1 MRWARGQSR
10 ARRTGT
16 EHASTAG
23 WGDDAAADAEVVA
36 AHAAPPKMVGVR
48 EDDV

>member
-1 MRWARGQSR
+1 MRRAWGQSR

-16 EHASTAG
+16 GHASTAG
-23 WGDDAAADAEVVA
+23 WGDDDTEVVP
-36 AHAAPPKMVGVR
+36 AHAGAAKDGGVR

>member
-1 MRWARGQSR
+1 MRQARGQSH

-23 WGDDAAADAEVVA
+23 WGDDADAEVVA